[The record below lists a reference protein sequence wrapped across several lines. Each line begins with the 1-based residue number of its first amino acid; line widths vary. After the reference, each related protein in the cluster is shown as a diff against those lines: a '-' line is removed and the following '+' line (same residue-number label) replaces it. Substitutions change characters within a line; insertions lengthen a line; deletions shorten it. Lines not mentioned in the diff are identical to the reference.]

1 MGKELQKIVNINES
15 GSETVFSEIR
25 QRKQNM
31 RLNIVKELVTSEKSY
46 VDNLELLCKDFRYFM
61 KQQSNPVKS
70 KIPEFNNLLDI
81 LNLSKDLL
89 QEFDNRIRIW
99 NYSHKISDIFVK
111 NGEKM
116 SVYISYL
123 KNFTAMI
130 SQFDQHCRN
139 YPENGKLVAIFEKSP
154 KCRKLKIEHFLLKPV
169 QRLPQ
174 YKLIL
179 EEYLKQLEED
189 NEDYKDTQEALKIV
203 SDVLRHANNT
213 I

>member
-1 MGKELQKIVNINES
+1 M
-15 GSETVFSEIR
+15 
-25 QRKQNM
+25 
-31 RLNIVKELVTSEKSY
+31 
-46 VDNLELLCKDFRYFM
+46 
-61 KQQSNPVKS
+61 
-70 KIPEFNNLLDI
+70 
-81 LNLSKDLL
+81 L

-111 NGEKM
+111 NGERM
-116 SVYISYL
+116 SIYTSYL
-123 KNFTAMI
+123 QNFTAMI
-130 SQFDQHCRN
+130 SQFDQHCRK
-139 YPENGKLVAIFEKSP
+139 YPEYGTLVTIFEKSP

-189 NEDYKDTQEALKIV
+189 NEDYKDTWEALKIV
-203 SDVLRHANNT
+203 SDVLKHANNT